1 MIDEED
7 ATTNRLLEQFAMHM
21 KDISSVERR
30 CKVTV
35 GVYENSNCKG
45 WASHSKKLGKARA
58 KLTQHN
64 PHQHSSLLHHA
75 KEVEALWPEGLY

>member
-1 MIDEED
+1 
-7 ATTNRLLEQFAMHM
+7 MHM

-30 CKVTV
+30 CKLTV

-58 KLTQHN
+58 NLTHQHN
-64 PHQHSSLLHHA
+64 QHQHSSLLHHA

>member
-1 MIDEED
+1 MPLWWREKCLKKVTAGGTKMIDEED

-35 GVYENSNCKG
+35 GV
-45 WASHSKKLGKARA
+45 
-58 KLTQHN
+58 
-64 PHQHSSLLHHA
+64 
-75 KEVEALWPEGLY
+75 